1 MHPYAALGVAIVAE
15 VIATSAPKLSACSR
29 MRSSS
34 VATITRS
41 MPCAARA
48 APQLRSQDAV
58 SLTEQAKQ
66 LGQLQQSMSQS
77 PVVVQQRVQ
86 ALRKAINDGQYKVDP
101 DKLAKAMATLE
112 QDLFGDVEVESR

>member
-1 MHPYAALGVAIVAE
+1 MAIDINGLPSPRRTETAAKQAE
-15 VIATSAPKLSACSR
+15 RAAASD
-29 MRSSS
+29 
-34 VATITRS
+34 
-41 MPCAARA
+41 AARA
-48 APQLRSQDAV
+48 TPQLRSQDAV

-77 PVVVQQRVQ
+77 PVVDQQRVQ